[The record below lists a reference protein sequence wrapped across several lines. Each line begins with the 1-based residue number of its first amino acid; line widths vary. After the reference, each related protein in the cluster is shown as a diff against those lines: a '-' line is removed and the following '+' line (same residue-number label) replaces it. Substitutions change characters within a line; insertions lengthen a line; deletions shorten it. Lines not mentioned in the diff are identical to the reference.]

1 MSLGYRLLKASVV
14 PAVVLVSGVTRGTPM
29 GRKKQQDSSFV
40 LMEAEAE
47 AEGNGVRKKRSEKEK
62 EDLKNSSNSSPEAK
76 GIEVGGGASD
86 FQPRYPLVAEEDEND
101 EEKQYWIDKKHCSFC
116 SIFLDS
122 PCRRQFKNWSVCVDR
137 CNSEAEAKAE
147 AETGE
152 GEEKREGKCD
162 FANNC
167 TDDTMAL
174 FSCQG
179 ENEEYFEPY
188 MKAEEELKK
197 KNAEEDSQD
206 PAANEENTRGV
217 EQVEQELVEVEE
229 VETNGDKKEDEN
241 ETTTIEQETI
251 PAETMEAKS
260 DAYPNAKYELTAIDV
275 MPTRR

>member
-1 MSLGYRLLKASVV
+1 MG
-14 PAVVLVSGVTRGTPM
+14 

-40 LMEAEAE
+40 LMEAE

-76 GIEVGGGASD
+76 GIEVGGGGASD

-101 EEKQYWIDKKHCSFC
+101 EEKQYWIDKKQCSFC

-147 AETGE
+147 AETRE

-206 PAANEENTRGV
+206 PAVNEENTRGV
-217 EQVEQELVEVEE
+217 EQVEQEQLVEVEE
-229 VETNGDKKEDEN
+229 VETNGEKKEDEN
-241 ETTTIEQETI
+241 EATTKEQEMI
-251 PAETMEAKS
+251 PAE
-260 DAYPNAKYELTAIDV
+260 
-275 MPTRR
+275 